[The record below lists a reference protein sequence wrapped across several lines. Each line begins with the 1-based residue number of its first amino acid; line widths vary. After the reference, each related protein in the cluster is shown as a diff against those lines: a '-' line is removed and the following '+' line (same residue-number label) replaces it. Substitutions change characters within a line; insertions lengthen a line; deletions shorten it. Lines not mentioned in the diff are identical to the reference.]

1 MSAHN
6 HDKSKKKEHKFPK
19 RPCTCCCIADIR
31 CCLIC
36 SKFGSFAGIL
46 DIFNFLLFFFEKGK
60 CFTIFRGLFVSS
72 VLLSRKFKVGANT
85 TTLTMLTRRKRKME
99 LSALANYSTA
109 VATPKKKKGHNCL
122 DGVML
127 AAPKSKRA
135 RQASKVGT
143 LPATIAKTLGN
154 VEKKAEKA
162 EKVKM
167 AKKSGGKKEKEEE
180 ATQLVIK
187 PPDGW
192 RETWDMVLELRRV
205 RDAPVDFFGSAA
217 LPQRHLGDKT
227 YRFQVLIALMLSSQ
241 TKDQT
246 VAAAMKQLQ
255 DYGLTM
261 ESIQQTTPAK
271 LDSMIAKVGFHNN
284 KTK

>member
-1 MSAHN
+1 M
-6 HDKSKKKEHKFPK
+6 
-19 RPCTCCCIADIR
+19 
-31 CCLIC
+31 
-36 SKFGSFAGIL
+36 
-46 DIFNFLLFFFEKGK
+46 
-60 CFTIFRGLFVSS
+60 SS
-72 VLLSRKFKVGANT
+72 VLQSRKFKVGANT
-85 TTLTMLTRRKRKME
+85 ATLTMLTRRKRKME
-99 LSALANYSTA
+99 LSALANYSA
-109 VATPKKKKGHNCL
+109 AAATPKKKKKGNNL
-122 DGVML
+122 DVGVML

-135 RQASKVGT
+135 RQASNVGT
-143 LPATIAKTLGN
+143 LPAIAKTLGN
-154 VEKKAEKA
+154 MEKKAEKA

-167 AKKSGGKKEKEEE
+167 AKKSGGKKEKEE

-217 LPQRHLGDKT
+217 LPERHLGDQT

-246 VAAAMKQLQ
+246 VAAAMKLLQ
-255 DYGLTM
+255 DHGLTM
-261 ESIQQTTPAK
+261 ENIQQTTPAK
-271 LDSMIAKVGFHNN
+271 LDSMIGKVGFHNN